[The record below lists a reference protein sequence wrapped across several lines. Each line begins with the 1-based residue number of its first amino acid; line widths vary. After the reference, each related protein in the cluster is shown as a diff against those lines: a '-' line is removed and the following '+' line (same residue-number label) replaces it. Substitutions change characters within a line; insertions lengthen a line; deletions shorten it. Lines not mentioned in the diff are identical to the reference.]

1 MMMMAPKAGSSSLW
15 RASALVPKGFR
26 SKKSL
31 ISRLDGTLEPQE
43 QETCYGGSKTRQQQH
58 ITSILWL
65 GLDWLFKVSR
75 IFVTWFES
83 LESAEIDFRLIVWCP
98 TGNVYFVISSSVIVL
113 CFFTHLIREKALLFF
128 MNFYC
133 QLFSRSFFR
142 LKKRILEGIHFLI
155 LKVDVSIVFHALSA
169 RSCERWCR
177 NWRPIWPNL
186 REISQKI
193 YWSVKFYSRRLNRKG
208 IFHKIEGYL
217 MTTLFCSTS
226 MQIRRT
232 QRREV
237 LIPQCGK
244 TRISLS
250 PKNISWNQLTFCI
263 CNEIVDFT

>member
-1 MMMMAPKAGSSSLW
+1 MW
-15 RASALVPKGFR
+15 
-26 SKKSL
+26 
-31 ISRLDGTLEPQE
+31 
-43 QETCYGGSKTRQQQH
+43 
-58 ITSILWL
+58 
-65 GLDWLFKVSR
+65 
-75 IFVTWFES
+75 
-83 LESAEIDFRLIVWCP
+83 
-98 TGNVYFVISSSVIVL
+98 L

-226 MQIRRT
+226 MQIDKKNTEERGT
-232 QRREV
+232 YPFHNVEKREIYSHIKKYFV
-237 LIPQCGK
+237 
-244 TRISLS
+244 T
-250 PKNISWNQLTFCI
+250 TA
-263 CNEIVDFT
+263 